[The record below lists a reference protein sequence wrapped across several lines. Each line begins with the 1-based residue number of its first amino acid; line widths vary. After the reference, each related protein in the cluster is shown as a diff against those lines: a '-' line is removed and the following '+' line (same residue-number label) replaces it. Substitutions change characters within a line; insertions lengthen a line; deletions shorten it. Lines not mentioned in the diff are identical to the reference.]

1 MVSVKTV
8 ELVKALEETVTSE
21 NWLGEQAEESVEETA
36 QKREKGPEGLNCPP
50 GSLYLQGARQLL
62 FSPGAAVCGLKAL
75 VARGDGYYRGCI
87 GVAISDNIIK
97 CSSKAI

>member
-36 QKREKGPEGLNCPP
+36 
-50 GSLYLQGARQLL
+50 
-62 FSPGAAVCGLKAL
+62 
-75 VARGDGYYRGCI
+75 
-87 GVAISDNIIK
+87 
-97 CSSKAI
+97 